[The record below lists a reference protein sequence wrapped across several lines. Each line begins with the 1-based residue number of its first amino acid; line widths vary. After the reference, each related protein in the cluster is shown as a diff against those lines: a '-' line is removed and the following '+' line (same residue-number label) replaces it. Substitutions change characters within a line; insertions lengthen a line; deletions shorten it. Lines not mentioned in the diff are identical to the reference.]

1 MAEEKLNP
9 LSLDDFHSYS
19 VKHLP
24 KMVYE
29 YYAHGS
35 NDNETVA
42 ENLKSYLKYRIRPRV
57 MRDVSQVDTSVEV
70 FGHTLPIPVGIAPV
84 AMQKMAHLSG
94 EIGMAKGATE
104 AGTLMIVSS
113 FSTTNLED
121 IARENPKAFLMFQ
134 LYIRNDLNLTK
145 NMIKRAEKNGFKGIV
160 LTVDTPHVGKR
171 VSDKK
176 NNFQLPKSLKI
187 ETLEVDSDSDNDS
200 DSDSDDEAENG
211 SESEANSTVTNI
223 SGATIQSEI
232 IPKENFTDGLSHGMN
247 TQLTWDI
254 IKDLKKMTSLPIIIK
269 GILTEEDAKLAVENG
284 ADGIIV
290 SNHGGRQLDTV
301 CTTLEALPEI
311 AKVVN
316 KRIPVFLDG
325 GIRRGSDVFKAIALG
340 ADAVFVG
347 RPAIWA
353 LNAMGAEGVKKMM
366 DILTEEFR
374 LTMALAG
381 CTKVEQISPKH
392 IQHKKAYI
400 AKL

>member
-9 LSLDDFHSYS
+9 ISLDDFHNYAY
-19 VKHLP
+19 KHLP
-24 KMVYE
+24 KMIYE
-29 YYAHGS
+29 YYAHGA
-35 NDNETVA
+35 NNNETV
-42 ENLKSYLKYRIRPRV
+42 EQNLKSYLKYRIRPRV
-57 MRDVSQVDTSVEV
+57 MRDVSQIDTSVEV
-70 FGHTLPIPVGIAPV
+70 FGHVLPIPIGIAPV
-84 AMQKMAHLSG
+84 AMQKMAHISG

-121 IARENPKAFLMFQ
+121 IVRENPNAFLMFQ
-134 LYIRNDLNLTK
+134 LYVRELELTK
-145 NMIKRAEKNGFKGIV
+145 SMIKHAEKNGFKGIV
-160 LTVDTPHVGKR
+160 LTVDTPLVGKR

-187 ETLEVDSDSDNDS
+187 ETLEPEDSDSDS
-200 DSDSDDEAENG
+200 DSDSDDD
-211 SESEANSTVTNI
+211 SKTVI
-223 SGATIQSEI
+223 SNVSMETVQSET
-232 IPKENFTDGLSHGMN
+232 IPPLKENTTDSLSHDMSKS
-247 TQLTWDI
+247 LTWEV
-254 IKDLKKMTSLPIIIK
+254 IKKLKKMTKLPILLK
-269 GILTEEDAKLAVENG
+269 GILTEEDAEIALEFG

-381 CTKVEQISPKH
+381 CTSIDQITPKH

-400 AKL
+400 SSKL

>member
-9 LSLDDFHSYS
+9 ISLDDFHTYS
-19 VKHLP
+19 KKHLP

-29 YYAHGS
+29 YYAHGA
-35 NDNETVA
+35 NNNETV
-42 ENLKSYLKYRIRPRV
+42 EQNLKSYLKYRIRPRV
-57 MRDVSQVDTSVEV
+57 MRDVSEVDTSVEV

-94 EIGMAKGATE
+94 EIGMAKGASSF
-104 AGTLMIVSS
+104 GTLMIVSS

-121 IARENPKAFLMFQ
+121 IARENPDAFLMFQ
-134 LYIRNDLNLTK
+134 LYIRDDLELTK
-145 NMIKRAEKNGFKGIV
+145 NMIKIAEKNGFKGIV
-160 LTVDTPHVGKR
+160 LTVDTPFVGKR

-187 ETLEVDSDSDNDS
+187 ETLEVDDDS
-200 DSDSDDEAENG
+200 DSDSDSDVDSTITNLSVATVR
-211 SESEANSTVTNI
+211 SEVIE
-223 SGATIQSEI
+223 E
-232 IPKENFTDGLSHGMN
+232 PKENLIDGLGHGMN
-247 TQLTWDI
+247 THLTWDV
-254 IKDLKKMTSLPIIIK
+254 IKELKKMTVLPIILK
-269 GILTEEDAKLAVENG
+269 GILTEEDAELAVQNG
-284 ADGIIV
+284 ADAIIV

-311 AKVVN
+311 ARVVD
-316 KRIPVFLDG
+316 KRIPVFFDG

-340 ADAVFVG
+340 ADCCFVG

-353 LNAMGAEGVKKMM
+353 LNSMGADGVKKML

-381 CTKVEQISPKH
+381 CTKIDQITPRH
-392 IQHKKAYI
+392 IQHKKAYLS
-400 AKL
+400 KL

>member
-9 LSLDDFHSYS
+9 ISLDDFHNYS
-19 VKHLP
+19 KKHLP
-24 KMVYE
+24 KMVYD
-29 YYAHGS
+29 YYAHGA
-35 NDNETVA
+35 NNNETVA

-57 MRDVSQVDTSVEV
+57 MRDVSKVDTSVKV
-70 FGHTLPIPVGIAPV
+70 FGHVLPIPVGIAPV

-94 EIGMAKGATE
+94 EIGMAKGASM
-104 AGTLMIVSS
+104 ANTLMIVSS
-113 FSTTNLED
+113 FSTTNVED
-121 IARENPKAFLMFQ
+121 ISRENPNAFLMFQ
-134 LYIRNDLNLTK
+134 LYLRDIELTK
-145 NMIKRAEKNGFKGIV
+145 NMIKRAEKCNFKGIV
-160 LTVDTPHVGKR
+160 LTVDTPEVGKR

-176 NNFQLPKSLKI
+176 NNFQLPKSLRI
-187 ETLEVDSDSDNDS
+187 ETLEIEDSDS
-200 DSDSDDEAENG
+200 DSDSDDDTR
-211 SESEANSTVTNI
+211 ST
-223 SGATIQSEI
+223 ATDVSAATVHYTDQ
-232 IPKENFTDGLSHGMN
+232 KENLIDSLSHGMD
-247 TQLTWDI
+247 TRLTWNA
-254 IKDLKKMTSLPIIIK
+254 IKELKSITSLPIIVK
-269 GILTEEDAKLAVENG
+269 GILTEEDAILAVENG

-311 AKVVN
+311 AKAVN

-325 GIRRGSDVFKAIALG
+325 GIRRGSDIFKAIALG

-353 LNAMGAEGVKKMM
+353 LNAMGADGVKKML

-400 AKL
+400 SKL

>member
-1 MAEEKLNP
+1 
-9 LSLDDFHSYS
+9 
-19 VKHLP
+19 
-24 KMVYE
+24 
-29 YYAHGS
+29 
-35 NDNETVA
+35 
-42 ENLKSYLKYRIRPRV
+42 

-94 EIGMAKGATE
+94 EVGMAKGATNF
-104 AGTLMIVSS
+104 GTLMIVSS
-113 FSTTNLED
+113 FSTSNLED
-121 IARENPKAFLMFQ
+121 IARENPDAFLMFQ
-134 LYIRNDLNLTK
+134 LYIRDDLDITK
-145 NMIKRAEKNGFKGIV
+145 NMIKCAERNGFQGIV
-160 LTVDTPHVGKR
+160 LTVDTPMVGKR

-187 ETLEVDSDSDNDS
+187 ETLEADDDSDS
-200 DSDSDDEAENG
+200 DSDSDD
-211 SESEANSTVTNI
+211 SSTVTNI
-223 SGATIQSEI
+223 SSATVHDITE
-232 IPKENFTDGLSHGMN
+232 PKENLIDGLSHGMN
-247 TQLTWDI
+247 TRLSWEA
-254 IKDLKKMTSLPIIIK
+254 IKDLKKMTKLPIIIK
-269 GILTEEDAKLAVENG
+269 GILTEEDAELAVQNG
-284 ADGIIV
+284 ADAIIV

-311 AKVVN
+311 AKAVN
-316 KRIPVFLDG
+316 KRIPVFVDG

-340 ADAVFVG
+340 ADCVFVG

-353 LNAMGAEGVKKMM
+353 LNAMGAEGVKKML

-392 IQHKKAYI
+392 IQHKNVYI